1 MELGRMWNQ
10 LGEGEKAPHVAKAAK
25 LSEEYKVEME
35 KYSKN
40 KDKLG
45 DVEVKTCGD
54 AKGLEPIADDEAN
67 MEAGDDDEVNMEEA
81 VHEEKDVAEKE
92 ESDENV

>member
-10 LGEGEKAPHVAKAAK
+10 LGEEEKAPLVVKAAK

-45 DVEVKTCGD
+45 DVEVKTSGD
-54 AKGLEPIADDEAN
+54 AKGLEPIADEAN

-92 ESDENV
+92 ESDENE